1 MSTKILLSTLNAR
14 YMHCAFALRYLFANL
29 GELQAQAQIREFTIQ
44 QRPIDIVEQLL
55 EQKPK
60 IIGFSVYIWNVSE
73 TSRVIELLKQVA
85 PEVMVVVGGPEV
97 SFADDLPTLAD
108 QVDYIITGPGE
119 ISFRQLCNDLLDGKP
134 MASNII
140 AGKAANPDELELPY
154 AWYDAE
160 DIRNRL
166 IYVEAS
172 RGCPFKCEFC
182 LSSLDKTARPFELQR
197 FLDAMDDLYQRG
209 ARNFKF
215 IDRTFNL
222 KVSTSI
228 AILEF
233 FLERMGDDLYLHFE
247 VIPDHL
253 PEKLKQVLARFPPG
267 SLQFEIGV
275 QTFDPEIQQTIS
287 RKQSNEKTCANLKWL
302 RDNTGAHIHADLIFG
317 LPGDTLDNFARSF
330 DQLVALNPQEVQLGI
345 LKRLRGAPINRHN
358 EAFQLRYNPAAPYN
372 ILSTRDIDFAT
383 MQRVNRFARFWDMI
397 GNSGRFKNTLP
408 LLLAQ
413 RPFHNFLELS
423 DSLYEIAGSSWK
435 ISLRRL
441 FALLFVAL
449 TEQLKLRPDQ
459 VRQALDADFKLS
471 GQKGAIDFNSPKLE
485 IVSSAGVANKRQRQ
499 HERVNG

>member
-140 AGKAANPDELELPY
+140 AGRAANLDELELPY

-215 IDRTFNL
+215 IDRTFM
-222 KVSTSI
+222 
-228 AILEF
+228 ILNDMNEYFVYLIHNVVGF
-233 FLERMGDDLYLHFE
+233 FW
-247 VIPDHL
+247 
-253 PEKLKQVLARFPPG
+253 
-267 SLQFEIGV
+267 
-275 QTFDPEIQQTIS
+275 T
-287 RKQSNEKTCANLKWL
+287 
-302 RDNTGAHIHADLIFG
+302 
-317 LPGDTLDNFARSF
+317 DNFRK
-330 DQLVALNPQEVQLGI
+330 LG
-345 LKRLRGAPINRHN
+345 K
-358 EAFQLRYNPAAPYN
+358 
-372 ILSTRDIDFAT
+372 
-383 MQRVNRFARFWDMI
+383 
-397 GNSGRFKNTLP
+397 
-408 LLLAQ
+408 
-413 RPFHNFLELS
+413 S
-423 DSLYEIAGSSWK
+423 D
-435 ISLRRL
+435 
-441 FALLFVAL
+441 
-449 TEQLKLRPDQ
+449 
-459 VRQALDADFKLS
+459 
-471 GQKGAIDFNSPKLE
+471 
-485 IVSSAGVANKRQRQ
+485 
-499 HERVNG
+499 